1 MHRLFSI
8 TEIIAAILSK
18 DDSET
23 ALLQQCLQV
32 NRLFSHEAVRILWRR
47 CGTGFP
53 LTLRCREPTI
63 SDLVKIAARDVSRA
77 QYYANCIHELRFL
90 HSPEDWPRP
99 LGDLWYNCFLDL
111 RFPALDSL
119 TAGGGEMDDVGLARV
134 FNEFL
139 CEWLERPWRVESSP
153 NLKALHLVLNE
164 SYSFEGIEGAI
175 WFINFSPILSSLSVD
190 LSFNIWP
197 LALLKSLAVLPKLRK
212 LQGKYLS
219 AQLLK
224 DLSEG
229 FPVLEELYTRYAGS
243 LDIIPSLFPCLSVLT
258 LELPQP
264 IHEGLGSLAGLSLLT
279 SL

>member
-8 TEIIAAILSK
+8 TEIIAAILTK

-53 LTLRCREPTI
+53 LTLRCGEPTI
-63 SDLVKIAARDVSRA
+63 GDLVKIAARDVSRA

-119 TAGGGEMDDVGLARV
+119 TAGSGEIDDVGLARV

-164 SYSFEGIEGAI
+164 LYSFEGIEGAI
-175 WFINFSPILSSLSVD
+175 WFINFSLILSSLSVD

-197 LALLKSLAVLPKLRK
+197 LALLKSLAALPKLRK

-243 LDIIPSLFPCLSVLT
+243 LDIIPLLFPCLSVLT
-258 LELPQP
+258 LELSQP
-264 IHEGLGSLAGLSLLT
+264 IHKGLGSLAGLSLLT